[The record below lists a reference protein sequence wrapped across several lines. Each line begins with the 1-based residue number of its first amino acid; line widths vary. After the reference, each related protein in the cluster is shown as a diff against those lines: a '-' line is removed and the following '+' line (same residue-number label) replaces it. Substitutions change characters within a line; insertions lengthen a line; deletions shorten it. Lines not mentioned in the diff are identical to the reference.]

1 MLTIRALRTLYM
13 LFIGLCYVSAVR
25 NELFRFPASYQFN
38 EWMISY
44 AGGFVRRGLAG
55 EILFHLNSVVRMDIL
70 LPAVLLV
77 CILYV
82 AVRIFDR
89 LSELKLGAFWNIC
102 LLFSPGLFLFCLQD
116 ISCMRRELVCYAVIV
131 SSLELCLKDYSPYLK
146 LAVILLLTWL
156 TLLIYEPFA
165 VWIPLLIL
173 GIERAGGRKTALVYA
188 AASCIPLLFLVTLP
202 ADPKQ
207 ADFIAEAWRS
217 CFPDLPS
224 KPDPFVYIGMPV
236 EKYYEIYGYF
246 WSPMHFLKCLTAGCF
261 LCFLPFVLLYSSG
274 RVVFRKDTSIVHP
287 SVVILTPLTVMLI
300 LGYDMGRWL
309 NFSAMTALMML
320 CYFSCGSTADTTSDR
335 IAGSAGAAPWML
347 LICYLLA
354 WHMKEIGPVVQ
365 FGNFDQYLSL
375 ARLLF

>member
-1 MLTIRALRTLYM
+1 MLNVRTLRTLYM
-13 LFIGLCYVSAVR
+13 LFIGLCYVSAIR
-25 NELFRFPASYQFN
+25 TELFRFPGSYQFN

-55 EILFHLNSVVRMDIL
+55 EVLFHLNSLVRMDIL

-89 LSELKLGAFWNIC
+89 LAELKLGAFWNIC

-116 ISCMRRELVCYAVIV
+116 ISCLRRELACYAVIV
-131 SSLELCLKDYSPYLK
+131 FSLELSLKDCSPYLK

-165 VWIPLLIL
+165 VWIPLLML
-173 GIERAGGRKTALVYA
+173 GIERAGGRKSALIYA
-188 AASCIPLLFLVTLP
+188 AASCIPLLFLVMLP

-207 ADFIAEAWRS
+207 ADLIAEAWRS
-217 CFPDLPS
+217 CFPDLPA
-224 KPDPFVYIGMPV
+224 KIDPFVYIGMPV

-246 WSPMHFLKCLTAGCF
+246 WSVMHFLKCLTAGCF

-274 RVVFRKDTSIVHP
+274 RAVFRKETSLIP
-287 SVVILTPLTVMLI
+287 PFVVILTPLVVMLI

-320 CYFSCGSTADTTSDR
+320 CYFSSNTGSSSDR
-335 IAGSAGAAPWML
+335 VTGTAGSAPWML
-347 LICYLLA
+347 MICYLLC

-375 ARLLF
+375 IHLML